1 MQEAKFKWRTS
12 SFMAV
17 GALEPGVKVLLVHS
31 GGLNSR
37 DQDASNTHDVY
48 AEHLDFTP
56 VL

>member
-12 SFMAV
+12 SFMEV
-17 GALEPGVKVLLVHS
+17 GASEPGVKVLLVHS